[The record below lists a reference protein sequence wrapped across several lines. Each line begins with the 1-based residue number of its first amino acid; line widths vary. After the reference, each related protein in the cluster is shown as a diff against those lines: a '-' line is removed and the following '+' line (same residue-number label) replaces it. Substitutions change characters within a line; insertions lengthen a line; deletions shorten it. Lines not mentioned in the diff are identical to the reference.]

1 MIYGKKEW
9 LLKEIDLTQLE
20 DYDIWLAQYEEIPDF
35 PYQFTM
41 WQYTNQGKVDGVS
54 GKVDLNICFIDYS
67 EK

>member
-1 MIYGKKEW
+1 
-9 LLKEIDLTQLE
+9 
-20 DYDIWLAQYEEIPDF
+20 
-35 PYQFTM
+35 M